1 MNPLHTNDPTRTHVP
16 QVRRRLGWPDL
27 GIAAIAA
34 VVFYAIGIAA
44 MLQVPAQQ
52 SALVGLAGYAVS
64 GLAPL
69 CAVAAVLLIR
79 RHGLAA
85 VGLRAVPFRW
95 VAIGAALGLGVVAL
109 NIGSVMLMDALS
121 GGVESVQGGYQSA
134 AGAGLL
140 SFAAALVLGALLTP
154 LGEELLFRGVL
165 VNALDRYGPWVA
177 VLVSSAV
184 FALAHGINY
193 LLVVSFTVGVIAA
206 LLLRRTGSIWPS
218 VALHAV
224 NNSASVLLPAA
235 YALAG

>member
-1 MNPLHTNDPTRTHVP
+1 VLYGV
-16 QVRRRLGWPDL
+16 
-27 GIAAIAA
+27 GI
-34 VVFYAIGIAA
+34 VVLI
-44 MLQVPAQQ
+44 QVPTEQAT
-52 SALVGLAGYAVS
+52 VFGLAGYAVS
-64 GLAPL
+64 GLAPMG
-69 CAVAAVLLIR
+69 AAGVVLLIR
-79 RHGLAA
+79 RHGPAA
-85 VGLRAVPFRW
+85 VGLRRVPFRW
-95 VAIGAALGLGVVAL
+95 VAIGAGLGLGVVAL

-121 GGVESVQGGYQSA
+121 GEVESVQGGYQSA
-134 AGAGLL
+134 AGAGLA

-165 VNALDRYGPWVA
+165 VNALGRYGAWVA

-184 FALAHGINY
+184 FALAHGVNY

-206 LLLRRTGSIWPS
+206 LLLRRTGSIWPG